1 MAKTIKMPV
10 LGNSVEEV
18 RIVQWFKKVG
28 DTVAS
33 GEPLAEVETD
43 KTSMEWESPESGVL
57 LQILAEADSYVKVE
71 APVAVMGAAGE
82 TVTVGNDLPAA
93 PVVAE
98 AIVAS
103 APNPVNSAP
112 IPVVNVEKAGAE
124 IVSTASST
132 ALLVSPRAQRMAEE
146 LGVDTRLLAGR
157 GTGPKGRI
165 QEKDILEFH
174 AALAGAEV
182 IAGEIAGRGLKASP
196 LARAVAADTGMDL
209 STVSGSGTGGRIFA
223 GDVRAATPEPVT
235 QAIPT
240 PQSPPL
246 SSATA
251 GGTKTVT
258 LTGLRKRVADNLL
271 KSVRNAPH
279 VTLNA
284 SVDMTEA
291 MRLRSEILPA
301 IEKATGVRV
310 SPTDIIVK
318 ACSLALHEHP
328 GVNAHI
334 DGDTITLFEDVHIG
348 LAVSLGEEGLIVP
361 IIRDVLRKGL
371 STIAADRADLAA
383 RARIGKLA
391 SSEVSGGT
399 FTVTNLGNYGIDSFN
414 PIIAPPQVA
423 ILGIGSISDTIV
435 AREGAAV
442 VRPMMGL
449 SLSFDHR
456 AMDGAPAAA
465 FLARIR
471 EILEKPYLL
480 LL

>member
-1 MAKTIKMPV
+1 M
-10 LGNSVEEV
+10 
-18 RIVQWFKKVG
+18 
-28 DTVAS
+28 
-33 GEPLAEVETD
+33 
-43 KTSMEWESPESGVL
+43 
-57 LQILAEADSYVKVE
+57 
-71 APVAVMGAAGE
+71 
-82 TVTVGNDLPAA
+82 
-93 PVVAE
+93 
-98 AIVAS
+98 
-103 APNPVNSAP
+103 
-112 IPVVNVEKAGAE
+112 
-124 IVSTASST
+124 
-132 ALLVSPRAQRMAEE
+132 
-146 LGVDTRLLAGR
+146 
-157 GTGPKGRI
+157 
-165 QEKDILEFH
+165 
-174 AALAGAEV
+174 
-182 IAGEIAGRGLKASP
+182 
-196 LARAVAADTGMDL
+196 
-209 STVSGSGTGGRIFA
+209 
-223 GDVRAATPEPVT
+223 
-235 QAIPT
+235 
-240 PQSPPL
+240 
-246 SSATA
+246 
-251 GGTKTVT
+251 
-258 LTGLRKRVADNLL
+258 
-271 KSVRNAPH
+271 
-279 VTLNA
+279 
-284 SVDMTEA
+284 
-291 MRLRSEILPA
+291 
-301 IEKATGVRV
+301 
-310 SPTDIIVK
+310 
-318 ACSLALHEHP
+318 
-328 GVNAHI
+328 NAHI